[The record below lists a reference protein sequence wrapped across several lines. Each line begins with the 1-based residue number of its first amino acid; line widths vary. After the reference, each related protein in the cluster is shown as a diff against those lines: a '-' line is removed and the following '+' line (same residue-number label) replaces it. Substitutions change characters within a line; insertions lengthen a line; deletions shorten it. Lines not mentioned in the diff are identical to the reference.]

1 MVRLSPTHEVS
12 CYRYYDNATA
22 EAANETAAVLDDLIS
37 GTGAEGEDK

>member
-22 EAANETAAVLDDLIS
+22 EAASETAAVLDDLIA
-37 GTGAEGEDK
+37 GTGTEGEDK

>member
-22 EAANETAAVLDDLIS
+22 EAANETAAVLDNLIT
-37 GTGAEGEDK
+37 GTDTKGEEK